1 MSNRS
6 RHTRHFQHEH
16 LCHKLGSHLSE
27 ECVTYLFLLLATP
40 SVGIQP
46 EELLL
51 TLLVS
56 HGLLAARRGAAHEA
70 RHGGALGLDRAIGP
84 TVGLPHWVGRHVYC
98 LTTSLSQSSLHQ
110 SSLHTR
116 KPFVLPPPAARC
128 STRGGALRHGRAPP
142 SAWVRALAGTDSGLV
157 VGHDRHS
164 GPAVG
169 ASSGEVQL
177 WQAVLSHLALTAHS
191 QGNRGWAL
199 LLLGRGGGQMPWSR
213 RQMSDS
219 SGLPHLPLR
228 YICHLNFLPSRRNS
242 LMPSV
247 KNWTGDN

>member
-6 RHTRHFQHEH
+6 RRTRHFQHEH
-16 LCHKLGSHLSE
+16 LCHKLGSHLSRE
-27 ECVTYLFLLLATP
+27 YVTYLFLLLATP
-40 SVGIQP
+40 TVGIQP

-157 VGHDRHS
+157 VGHNRPLWAS
-164 GPAVG
+164 GGRQLRRSPAVAG
-169 ASSGEVQL
+169 R
-177 WQAVLSHLALTAHS
+177 AVTPGPHCPFPGQQGVGTTTTGQRRRTDALVTAP
-191 QGNRGWAL
+191 N
-199 LLLGRGGGQMPWSR
+199 
-213 RQMSDS
+213 
-219 SGLPHLPLR
+219 
-228 YICHLNFLPSRRNS
+228 
-242 LMPSV
+242 V
-247 KNWTGDN
+247 